1 MADEKTQTRKPRQS
15 RKSKTATAKT
25 DPITQVASTAS
36 QSSNEQ
42 SQVTGHYQ
50 AVLPPTSDPITIDVP
65 NEPRAMDVMLSF
77 AASKTSEGSQTPFL
91 IQVKSKDTQRGFW
104 RCGLFFSPDGCT
116 LTVET
121 DDGEKLSSDD
131 GAIVSSVTM
140 EQYQRL
146 VNEPRLIVKEL

>member
-15 RKSKTATAKT
+15 RKLKTATAKT

-50 AVLPPTSDPITIDVP
+50 AVLPPASNPITIDVP
-65 NEPRAMDVMLSF
+65 NEPRAMDLMLSF
-77 AASKTSEGSQTPFL
+77 AASKTNEGSQTPFL

-104 RCGLFFSPDGCT
+104 RCGIFFSPDGCT

-121 DDGEKLSSDD
+121 DEGEKLSSDD

-146 VNEPRLIVKEL
+146 VNESRLIVKEL